1 MRRGPFCTAK
11 TGGSVPLS
19 QNGAS
24 LAARGLPLRLPA
36 RSPYTPK
43 PPAAAQFLRGG
54 GGVLAAIFVYGAECR
69 MLYENAFGA
78 AGALLRECLFELV
91 FANGAH
97 PFLFRFIPYFS
108 FRRLRFVSAFIW
120 TGSGGKPLP
129 VQIKAPRSR
138 AARRRF
144 ASSGGSG
151 ARSGEEIKKRET
163 LVNGTYLAI
172 GQEEK
177 SAATGRRKRGGPA
190 AVRLPG
196 PPHLSERGPF
206 TR

>member
-19 QNGAS
+19 QSGAS

-43 PPAAAQFLRGG
+43 PPPPRNSCAVA
-54 GGVLAAIFVYGAECR
+54 GVLAAIFVYGAECR

-78 AGALLRECLFELV
+78 AGALLRKCLFELV
-91 FANGAH
+91 FANGTH
-97 PFLFRFIPYFS
+97 PFFLRFIPYFT
-108 FRRLRFVSAFIW
+108 FRKLRFVSAFIW

-151 ARSGEEIKKRET
+151 ARGGEEIKKRET
-163 LVNGTYLAI
+163 LVNGTFLAI
-172 GQEEK
+172 VQEEK
-177 SAATGRRKRGGPA
+177 SAATGRRKRGGPGSRSA
-190 AVRLPG
+190 AG
-196 PPHLSERGPF
+196 PPLSSERGPF